1 VFVGQNGIGGAWT
14 DARLHIL
21 SYCEQDGGPIMGHQY
36 LALKVL
42 LLFWAGGLS
51 LFAQTAESSE
61 NARSKLP
68 NFVII
73 LADDLGYADV
83 GFQGCQDIPT
93 PNLDTLAR
101 EGMRCTQGYVS
112 HPFCSPTRAGLMT
125 ARYQQR
131 FGHENNPKYDP
142 NDPVAG
148 LPISQV
154 TVADVLSRAGYVTG
168 AVGKWHLGAAPH
180 FHPLR
185 RGFHEYFGLIG
196 GGHDYFRVGPPGEN
210 REYFIPLQRN
220 TEPEAFEG
228 YLTDVLTS
236 EAVAFIRKHHQVPFF
251 LYLAYNAPHTPL
263 QAPESWLQRVSH
275 IEDPTRRSYAAMV
288 AALDEGV
295 GRVCA
300 ALKELGLE
308 ERTLVF
314 FLSDNG
320 GPVEVTHASNAPLRG
335 AKGSVYEGGIRVPFV
350 IRWTG
355 TLPSGT
361 TYEQPV
367 ISLDIPATI
376 VAVADTA
383 FPTES
388 AVDGVNLLPY
398 LQGQRQDQPHKS
410 LFWRTGGG
418 TNWAV
423 RSGDWKLV
431 KVGQQAEELY
441 NIGEDISE
449 TKNVSHQHPEIVL
462 EIRRQYET
470 WNQKNIAPI
479 FEGPRRARPAGNK
492 LQKDAN
498 RASAQP

>member
-1 VFVGQNGIGGAWT
+1 MGGQ
-14 DARLHIL
+14 RLT
-21 SYCEQDGGPIMGHQY
+21 
-36 LALKVL
+36 LKVMSVL
-42 LLFWAGGLS
+42 YVAFWTVL
-51 LFAQTAESSE
+51 AQAADPPE

-93 PNLDTLAR
+93 PNLDSLAR
-101 EGMRCTQGYVS
+101 DGIRCTQGYVS

-125 ARYQQR
+125 GRYQQR

-148 LPISQV
+148 LPTSQV
-154 TVADVLSRAGYVTG
+154 TAADVLSRAGYVTG

-185 RGFHEYFGLIG
+185 RGFQEYFGLIG
-196 GGHDYFRVGPPGEN
+196 GGHDYFRVGPPGET

-228 YLTDVLTS
+228 YLTDVLTA
-236 EAVAFIRKHHQVPFF
+236 EAVAFIRRHHHVPFF

-263 QAPESWLQRVSH
+263 QAPEAWLQRVGH

-288 AALDEGV
+288 AALDDGV

-300 ALKELGLE
+300 TLKELGLE
-308 ERTLVF
+308 EKTLVF

-355 TLPSGT
+355 VLPSGK
-361 TYEQPV
+361 TYDHPV
-367 ISLDIPATI
+367 ISLDIPTTI
-376 VAVADTA
+376 VAAANTS
-383 FPTES
+383 FPPEPG
-388 AVDGVNLLPY
+388 VDGVNLLPY
-398 LQGQRQDQPHKS
+398 LQGQNRDPPHKS

-431 KVGQQAEELY
+431 KIGQQNKQLY
-441 NIGEDISE
+441 NIREDVSE
-449 TKNVSHQHPEIVL
+449 TTDVSDRHPTIVDEL
-462 EIRRQYET
+462 RRQYEK
-470 WNQKNIAPI
+470 WNQKNIPPL
-479 FEGPRRARPAGNK
+479 FESPRPARPARNAS
-492 LQKDAN
+492 QKGIN